1 MGINFKNGV
10 KIVEGKAYVHP
21 FSKSDLENMMALLS
35 NIEVKGSD
43 VQILMDLKAKISKEY
58 QLLQQHSQ
66 QS

>member
-10 KIVEGKAYVHP
+10 KIVEGKAFVHP
-21 FSKSDLENMMALLS
+21 FSQGDLENMMALLS

-58 QLLQQHSQ
+58 QLLKEHTQT
-66 QS
+66 